1 MAVALALAGVAL
13 WAFAEAIA
21 FFIVADVPIMAV
33 ALKWGWRRG
42 VLAAIVAALWAG
54 AGGVVVY
61 IAVQADP
68 EWSHAILLDVPGIS
82 RDMVDGVLETFGLG
96 SFAAMLAGSFSGIP
110 YKIYAFAAGL
120 RDVPLIYFAL
130 ASVLARLPRFLL
142 VALVAGWAGPR
153 LRAAL
158 PGKRLWVAFVI
169 AWALFYA
176 FYFSR
181 VGL

>member
-1 MAVALALAGVAL
+1 MALALAGVAL
-13 WAFAEAIA
+13 WAVAEAIA

-42 VLAAIVAALWAG
+42 VLAAIVAALWA
-54 AGGVVVY
+54 AVGGVVVH

-68 EWSHAILLDVPGIS
+68 EWAHAFLLGVPGIS
-82 RDMVDGVLETFGLG
+82 RDMVDGALKTFGTG
-96 SFAAMLAGSFSGIP
+96 SFGAMLAGSFSGIP

-120 RDVPLIYFAL
+120 RDVPLAYFAL

-142 VALVAGWAGPR
+142 VALFAGWAGPR

-158 PGKRLWVAFVI
+158 PGKRLWIAFVV